1 MGEKDR
7 ETLDRRALI
16 AIAAGLAASVSS
28 AEGAA
33 PGTQVI
39 VDLDGIALPDE
50 IADAMELQIRRA
62 VLMAVAKA
70 LPRTKFKS
78 APLPKGARGIILR
91 RA

>member
-1 MGEKDR
+1 MKDR
-7 ETLDRRALI
+7 HLLDRRAAVGL
-16 AIAAGLAASVSS
+16 AAGLAASTV
-28 AEGAA
+28 AA
-33 PGTQVI
+33 RAAGTGTRVI
-39 VDLDGIALPDE
+39 VDLGDVALPDE

>member
-1 MGEKDR
+1 MGEKSR

-16 AIAAGLAASVSS
+16 AGAAGLAASAS
-28 AEGAA
+28 AARAGAG
-33 PGTQVI
+33 GTQVI
-39 VDLDGIALPDE
+39 VDLGGVELPDA

-70 LPRTKFKS
+70 LPRTKFKN